1 MLPPDA
7 RCCYSGG
14 TVARVDVVV
23 EGDRVVDVV
32 VVGGRVVDVVVVGG
46 RVVDVV
52 VVGGRVVDVVV
63 VGGRVVVVGP
73 VTPPTHQAMWLIAL
87 VP

>member
-23 EGDRVVDVV
+23 EGDRVVEVV

-46 RVVDVV
+46 RVVDDV
-52 VVGGRVVDVVV
+52 VVGGRVD
-63 VGGRVVVVGP
+63 VVGP

>member
-7 RCCYSGG
+7 RCGYSGG
-14 TVARVDVVV
+14 TVAGVDVVV
-23 EGDRVVDVV
+23 E
-32 VVGGRVVDVVVVGG
+32 GGRVVDVVVVGG

-52 VVGGRVVDVVV
+52 VVGGRVVDDVV